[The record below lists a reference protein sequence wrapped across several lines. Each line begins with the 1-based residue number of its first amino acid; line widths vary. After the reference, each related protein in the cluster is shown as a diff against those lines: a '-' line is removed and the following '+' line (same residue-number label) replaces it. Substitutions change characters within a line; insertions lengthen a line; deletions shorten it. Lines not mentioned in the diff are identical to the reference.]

1 MREFVRFAASF
12 LSVVLAVTAF
22 AADLRPAKDPYL
34 IDRTFP
40 ATAKVRLVNLWAT
53 WCNPCVAEMADLRAI
68 RAAFGKELAITGVS
82 IDDMIPDTRPERV
95 AAFLDK
101 HNIAYPNVYYTGNP
115 ETLGSYYD
123 FNGAIPL
130 TILFDADG
138 RELWRKRG
146 TIEREETVA
155 KIRELLRR
163 KK

>member
-1 MREFVRFAASF
+1 MRECVRFAASF
-12 LSVVLAVTAF
+12 LSVALTVSAF

-40 ATAKVRLVNLWAT
+40 PAARVRLVNVWAT
-53 WCNPCVAEMADLRAI
+53 WCGPCVAEMADLRAV

-82 IDDMIPDTRPERV
+82 LDDMIPDTKPEQV
-95 AAFLDK
+95 EAFLDK

-115 ETLGSYYD
+115 DTLGSYYD

-130 TILFDADG
+130 TMLFDSEG

-146 TIEREETVA
+146 PIEREETVS
-155 KIRELLRR
+155 KIRELLR
-163 KK
+163 KKK

>member
-1 MREFVRFAASF
+1 MRESVRFAASF
-12 LSVVLAVTAF
+12 LSVVLATSAF

-40 ATAKVRLVNLWAT
+40 ATSKVRLVNLWAT
-53 WCNPCVAEMADLRAI
+53 WCRPCVSEMADLRAV

-82 IDDMIPDTRPERV
+82 IDDMIPDTKPEQV
-95 AAFLDK
+95 EAFLDK

-115 ETLGSYYD
+115 ETLGRYYD

-130 TILFDADG
+130 TILFDAEG
-138 RELWRKRG
+138 QELWRKRG
-146 TIEREETVA
+146 PIQREETVA
-155 KIRELLRR
+155 KIRELLGR